1 MNCYCIL
8 RAGRCPCS
16 KIGAGHRDP
25 PKHESAGIARH
36 CFIVFAWCSWHSWS
50 TAAKSAI
57 GWPLPASAAIQKFR
71 RLSRWSIVSSIC
83 SSWIAKI
90 CAKSRLP
97 PGANRWPTFLRKA
110 PENLR
115 LSDELRGSKD
125 KLLRVAKEFA
135 VRSLRRG
142 RRCRRWWVVQTCVA
156 LISPHRS
163 GSRRRSISGGAR
175 RRGCK
180 GSPRW

>member
-1 MNCYCIL
+1 MAIKS
-8 RAGRCPCS
+8 RALHPSTSPRVLPAIVS
-16 KIGAGHRDP
+16 SSLHGALGVLGVRQP
-25 PKHESAGIARH
+25 SQ
-36 CFIVFAWCSWHSWS
+36 
-50 TAAKSAI
+50 I
-57 GWPLPASAAIQKFR
+57 GWPLPASAAVQKFR